1 MVVVCTLAVALAGA
15 ASQPGDEAAAPRYT
29 LGVGDVLKVTTFQHD
44 EISGEFPVE
53 EDGTITFPLLGK
65 VKVLGLSPS
74 EAAAELERLLE
85 KDYYVD
91 VQVQAEVKEYRSRP
105 VTVLGEVQNPGTYYL
120 RGPTTVAQIIAEA
133 GGLKPTAG
141 ATVEVRREETENGVP
156 VQKVYSFSCEALGTG
171 QIAGFTL
178 RAGDIVSVSAK
189 ELYFVTGEVARPG
202 QYELE
207 PGLTL
212 MQAIS
217 QAGGL
222 GKFASQAVELHRGS
236 GEAKRILTFD
246 LGRIRRGKEPDPE
259 IRPGDVIIVKR
270 RFF

>member
-1 MVVVCTLAVALAGA
+1 MPLLVAAAVAAAAGA
-15 ASQPGDEAAAPRYT
+15 RYT
-29 LGVGDVLKVTTFQHD
+29 LGPGDVLKVVTFQHD

-65 VKVLGLSPS
+65 VQVAGLSTA
-74 EAAAELERLLE
+74 EAAAEIERLLE
-85 KDYYVD
+85 KDFYVD

-105 VTVLGEVQNPGTYYL
+105 VTVLGEVREPGTYYL
-120 RGPTTVAQIIAEA
+120 RGPTTVAQILAEA
-133 GGLKPTAG
+133 GGLKPSAG
-141 ATVEVRREETENGVP
+141 ATVEVRRQETEHGVQ
-156 VQKVYSFSCEALGTG
+156 VQKVYSFSTDRLGTG
-171 QIAGFTL
+171 EIQGL
-178 RAGDIVSVSAK
+178 LLKAGDIVSVAAK

-207 PGLTL
+207 RGLTL
-212 MQAIS
+212 MQAIT

-222 GKFASQAVELHRGS
+222 GKFASQEVELHRGS

-246 LGRIRRGKEPDPE
+246 LARIRRGKEPDPAIE
-259 IRPGDVIIVKR
+259 AGDVIIVKR